1 MAASASPG
9 TGNDSGRQQVR
20 AILLDAGGVLVFP
33 EPGHVLPPLRAA
45 GLDPRPDVLEHAH
58 YQAMAAQDQ
67 EAVPPVHDTWWRN
80 YLTTY
85 VAACGVPEEHAAPLA
100 TEMAQNPKPGSWA
113 HAGLGVKDGLAA
125 LAALGLPLGV
135 VSNSDGS
142 VQGDLRR
149 VGLCYVPDGPG
160 HWAEGVPM
168 GVIIDSTVVGVAK
181 PDPGIFRLALDAL
194 GVPAG
199 PDVLHVG
206 DSLRYD
212 VSGALAAGLQPVHM
226 DPYGLCPAPGRHP
239 HVGSLAELAELVR

>member
-1 MAASASPG
+1 VATG
-9 TGNDSGRQQVR
+9 TGNALGAQKVR

-45 GLDPRPDVLEHAH
+45 GLDPGPDVLERAH
-58 YQAMAAQDQ
+58 YQAMAAQDR
-67 EAVPPVHDTWWRN
+67 EAVPPVRDTWWRN

-100 TEMAQNPKPGSWA
+100 TEMAQDPKPGSWA
-113 HAGLGVKDGLAA
+113 HAGLGVRDGLAA
-125 LAALGLPLGV
+125 LAGLGLPMGV
-135 VSNSDGS
+135 VSNSDGT
-142 VQGDLRR
+142 VEGDLRR
-149 VGLCYVPDGPG
+149 LGLCHAPDGGQPRP
-160 HWAEGVPM
+160 AAGVQV

-212 VSGALAAGLQPVHM
+212 VTGALAAGLQPVHM

-239 HVGSLAELAELVR
+239 HIGSLAELAELVR